1 MNRDYKQYNK
11 MYKKE
16 DEEIVN
22 SYDGPVENAGQE
34 KPLEDIPINE
44 VNNKIVE
51 TTEVEPEIKET
62 NKEGVVSGSAY
73 VNLRTNPSFENS
85 PVLKVLS
92 KESIV
97 SVIEDAD
104 KNNGFYK
111 VKYMDIIGY
120 ISKDYLVLR

>member
-22 SYDGPVENAGQE
+22 SSDGPVENAGQE
-34 KPLEDIPINE
+34 KPLEDSFINE

-51 TTEVEPEIKET
+51 TPDIEPEIKET
-62 NKEGVVSGSAY
+62 KKEGVVSGAAY

-97 SVIEDAD
+97 NVIEDAD

>member
-22 SYDGPVENAGQE
+22 TSDGPVENAGQQ
-34 KPLEDIPINE
+34 KPLEDIPIVE

-51 TTEVEPEIKET
+51 TPEVEPEIKET
-62 NKEGVVSGSAY
+62 KKEGVVSGAAY

-97 SVIEDAD
+97 SIIEDAD

-111 VKYMDIIGY
+111 VKYIDIVGY

>member
-22 SYDGPVENAGQE
+22 SSDGPVENAGQG
-34 KPLEDIPINE
+34 KPLEDIPIAE
-44 VNNKIVE
+44 VNNKEAE
-51 TTEVEPEIKET
+51 TPEIEPEVKET
-62 NKEGVVSGSAY
+62 KKEGVVSGSAY
-73 VNLRTNPSFENS
+73 VNLRAKPSFENS
-85 PVLKVLS
+85 QVLKVLN

-111 VKYMDIIGY
+111 VKYRDIVGY

>member
-22 SYDGPVENAGQE
+22 SSDGPVENAGQE
-34 KPLEDIPINE
+34 KPLEDISINE
-44 VNNKIVE
+44 VNNIVE
-51 TTEVEPEIKET
+51 TPEVEPEIKET
-62 NKEGVVSGSAY
+62 KKEGVVSGAAY

>member
-22 SYDGPVENAGQE
+22 TSDGPVENSGQE
-34 KPLEDIPINE
+34 KPLEDISTNE
-44 VNNKIVE
+44 VNNNEAEIPVI
-51 TTEVEPEIKET
+51 EPEVKET
-62 NKEGVVSGSAY
+62 KKEGVVSGAAY

-97 SVIEDAD
+97 SIIENAD

-111 VKYMDIIGY
+111 VKYIDIVGY

>member
-22 SYDGPVENAGQE
+22 PSDGPVENAGQE
-34 KPLEDIPINE
+34 KPLEDIPIVE
-44 VNNKIVE
+44 VNNKEAEIPV
-51 TTEVEPEIKET
+51 VEPEVKESK
-62 NKEGVVSGSAY
+62 KEGVVSGAAY

-85 PVLKVLS
+85 PVLKVLN

>member
-16 DEEIVN
+16 DEELVN
-22 SYDGPVENAGQE
+22 QSDGPVENAGQE
-34 KPLEDIPINE
+34 KPLEDIPVNE
-44 VNNKIVE
+44 VNNMVE
-51 TTEVEPEIKET
+51 TPGAEEEIKEA

-73 VNLRTNPSFENS
+73 VNLRTKPSIENS
-85 PVLKVLS
+85 SVLKILA

-111 VKYMDIIGY
+111 VKYRDIVGY